1 MNIEY
6 DLLKPDSLQDLL
18 DMFGNPLAE
27 QQLQDLRVGFNRYE
41 KIRKLSV
48 AQFSELYKK
57 NITTGIPFDDL
68 VDGVIQE

>member
-1 MNIEY
+1 MNAEY

-41 KIRKLSV
+41 KIRKLSD

-68 VDGVIQE
+68 VDELI